1 MLGLAP
7 PLARTSY
14 PADCGTLLTEAA
26 SRDQFAGGCQRGRE
40 AAIGADAA
48 DGGKLAASD
57 NTAGGGNPPGG
68 GGTALGRRRRVAART
83 RLDFWFDAALLVGY
97 TLAYSY
103 GFTGIAV
110 HEWLG
115 IALGL
120 ALLFHLTL
128 HWDWV
133 IRTTRKLFSPR
144 GHDKLIWAVN
154 LLLMLAMVMRVVSGI
169 VISEVALPSMGINPQ
184 IGPSWQRLHI
194 LTAEITLGLV
204 PVHVALRWR
213 WIVRVARR
221 LWTSRSAS
229 RAAKRAA

>member
-1 MLGLAP
+1 VIGAEV
-7 PLARTSY
+7 AAGRTS
-14 PADCGTLLTEAA
+14 
-26 SRDQFAGGCQRGRE
+26 
-40 AAIGADAA
+40 
-48 DGGKLAASD
+48 AASD
-57 NTAGGGNPPGG
+57 NTAGAGNPRGG
-68 GGTALGRRRRVAART
+68 GSSAAGRPRRVAART
-83 RLDFWFDAALLVGY
+83 RLDFWFDAALLAGY

-103 GFTGIAV
+103 GFTGIAI

-120 ALLFHLTL
+120 ALMFHLTL

-133 IRTTRKLFSPR
+133 IRSTKKLFNPR

-154 LLLMLAMVMRVVSGI
+154 LLLMLAMVMCVVSGI
-169 VISEVALPSMGINPQ
+169 VISEVALPSMGISPHV
-184 IGPSWQRLHI
+184 GPSWQRFHI

-221 LWTSRSAS
+221 LWTSRSARRAS
-229 RAAKRAA
+229 RRAA